1 MFIRSWG
8 STGYLQNIF
17 YYHKDLDDHVL
28 DALHQLD
35 RVNVVR
41 LQVLEK
47 GTERPF
53 VALI

>member
-1 MFIRSWG
+1 MIDRIF
-8 STGYLQNIF
+8 TKYFF